1 MNISRIASPRQFG
14 GSLATLALAA
24 ILAACGSG
32 ASADSNT
39 LVAAP
44 SARAVQAVASA
55 APSASAAPAAAPAS
69 AAAAPST
76 AAAAAASSYSGAR
89 WQGLP
94 TPGTITPHQE
104 EANRYSI
111 FVAGT
116 QQAVIQ
122 LYSAA
127 YLADGW
133 AEASRSTAS
142 GSAFF
147 TYVKSGRSVVI
158 AVGPDLGTSSVIV
171 VIDDTL

>member
-1 MNISRIASPRQFG
+1 MKIARIASPRQFC

-24 ILAACGSG
+24 MLAACGSG

-44 SARAVQAVASA
+44 SARAVQTVASA
-55 APSASAAPAAAPAS
+55 APSASAAPAAAPS
-69 AAAAPST
+69 AAAVAP
-76 AAAAAASSYSGAR
+76 ASSYSGAR

-94 TPGTITPHQE
+94 TPGAITPHQE
-104 EANRYSI
+104 GATRYSI

-133 AEASRSTAS
+133 GEASRSTAS

-147 TYVKSGRSVVI
+147 IYVKSGRSVVV
-158 AVGPDLGTSSVIV
+158 AVGPDLGTPSVIV

>member
-1 MNISRIASPRQFG
+1 MKIARIASPRQFC

-24 ILAACGSG
+24 MLAACGSG

-39 LVAAP
+39 LVTAP
-44 SARAVQAVASA
+44 SARAAQTVASA
-55 APSASAAPAAAPAS
+55 APSASAAPAAAPS
-69 AAAAPST
+69 AAAVAP
-76 AAAAAASSYSGAR
+76 ASSYSGAR

-94 TPGTITPHQE
+94 TPGAITPHQE
-104 EANRYSI
+104 GATRYSI

-133 AEASRSTAS
+133 GEASRSTAS

-147 TYVKSGRSVVI
+147 IYVKSGRSVVV
-158 AVGPDLGTSSVIV
+158 AVGPDLGTPSVIV

>member
-1 MNISRIASPRQFG
+1 MKIARIASPRQFC

-24 ILAACGSG
+24 MLAACGSG

-44 SARAVQAVASA
+44 SARAVQTVASA
-55 APSASAAPAAAPAS
+55 APSASAAPAAAPS
-69 AAAAPST
+69 AAAVAP
-76 AAAAAASSYSGAR
+76 ASSYSGAR

-94 TPGTITPHQE
+94 TPGAITPHQE
-104 EANRYSI
+104 EATRYSI

-133 AEASRSTAS
+133 GEASRSTAS

-147 TYVKSGRSVVI
+147 IYVKSGRSVVV
-158 AVGPDLGTSSVIV
+158 AVGPDLGTPSVIV